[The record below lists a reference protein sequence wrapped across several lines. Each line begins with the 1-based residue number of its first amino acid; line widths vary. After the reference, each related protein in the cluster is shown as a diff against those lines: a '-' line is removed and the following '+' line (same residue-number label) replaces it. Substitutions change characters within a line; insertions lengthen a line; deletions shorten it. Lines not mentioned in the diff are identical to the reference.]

1 MILMVEEEGKMK
13 SMLKRLER
21 YLDKKRLELNV
32 GKTKV
37 LRFREGE

>member
-1 MILMVEEEGKMK
+1 MVEEEGKMK